1 MSVHEHIARARKV
14 RKLIALVPAPV
25 TKSQAWRLAMTLSAF
40 TPAQR
45 ERWARAAGVTTPS
58 NLTWSLLC
66 DAVRE
71 SATKLS
77 SADRAA
83 G

>member
-1 MSVHEHIARARKV
+1 MSPFETLARAKKI
-14 RKLIALVPAPV
+14 RKLIALVTAPV

-45 ERWARAAGVTTPS
+45 ERWARAAGVKAPS
-58 NLTWSLLC
+58 NLTWSLLV

-71 SATKLS
+71 
-77 SADRAA
+77 AA
-83 G
+83 

>member
-1 MSVHEHIARARKV
+1 MNVHEHIARARKV

-45 ERWARAAGVTTPS
+45 ERWARAAGVKAPS

-71 SATKLS
+71 VAN
-77 SADRAA
+77 